1 MNTIELRQPPAFHDR
16 RPCFLATRCLLAT
29 VLALCATVSVA
40 APADAYLS
48 YTGTAVARHSDRF
61 LYGERHI
68 LRFEGGRLAERTV
81 LYTCSD
87 GAAFARK
94 SVQYV
99 DPTAPDY
106 LLDDPRS
113 GVREGVR
120 SSGAGREVFI
130 REKAAAPERAGPL
143 PEVRMLVADAGFD
156 EFVQQNWARLVRD
169 EAVQMR
175 FLVTP
180 RLTDYG
186 FQVQRLRSETYRGVH
201 AEVFRLRLS
210 GFWGWFLPGID
221 VVYDAAGR
229 TLLHYDGVS
238 NLRDAG
244 GDNLKVDV
252 DFPQQDRHPA
262 TEQAMRDARAAPL
275 RSCG

>member
-1 MNTIELRQPPAFHDR
+1 MISCR
-16 RPCFLATRCLLAT
+16 RLSATLLALSASAAASAAALAVT
-29 VLALCATVSVA
+29 V
-40 APADAYLS
+40 PADGYLS
-48 YTGTAVARHSDRF
+48 YTGTAVVRHSDRF

-68 LRFEGGRLAERTV
+68 LHFEGGRLAERTV

-94 SVQYV
+94 NVQYV
-99 DPTAPDY
+99 DPTAPDFM
-106 LLDDPRS
+106 LDDPRS

-120 SSGAGREVFI
+120 TTAAGREVFI
-130 REKAAAPERAGPL
+130 REKAAAAERAGPL
-143 PEVRMLVADAGFD
+143 PRVPLLVADAGFD
-156 EFVQQNWARLVRD
+156 EFVQQNWQRLVHD

-186 FQVQRLRSETYRGVH
+186 FQVQRLHSESYRGVP

-221 VVYDAAGR
+221 VVYDAGQH

-252 DFPQQDRHPA
+252 DFPAQDRRAA
-262 TEQAMRDARAAPL
+262 TEQALREARALPL